1 MLGVDKPGSK
11 LSINSTDV
19 LFQGKSLMGSIFGG
33 LKPKSDVPILFK
45 RYMDKVHVISFF
57 DFLCLSL

>member
-11 LSINSTDV
+11 VSINSSDI

-33 LKPKSDVPILFK
+33 LKPKTDVPILFK
-45 RYMDKVHVISFF
+45 RYMDKV
-57 DFLCLSL
+57 LCSMTLFW